1 MKKILVTGASGFIGS
16 FLAEGALSRGFD
28 TWAGI
33 RATSSRGYLQD
44 SRLHFIDLPY
54 DNLWKLKE
62 VLSRF
67 KAQNGGWDYII
78 HNAGLTQSVY
88 NEEFFHVNYQNT
100 RNFVETL
107 IELKMVPERFIF
119 MSSLSVFGPVEE
131 KSMQPIRLT
140 DTPAPNTVY
149 GKSKLKA
156 EEFFAGLTHFP
167 VVILRPTAVYGPR
180 DKDYFLLTK
189 TVRSGLDVSVGYKP
203 QKITFIYVKDLV
215 CAVYLAI
222 EKAKPHSSYFVS
234 DGEVYTSSDY
244 AQFVKQKMKVNYLLS
259 LRIPLCL
266 VWLISA
272 SVGRLMQ
279 WMGRS
284 FTLNSDKFKIMKQRN
299 WCCDNQPAEQDLGF
313 KAEYKLQ
320 QGVEESIDWYQ
331 ANGWL

>member
-16 FLAEGALSRGFD
+16 FLTEGALSRGFD

-33 RATSSRGYLQD
+33 RATSNRGYLQD

-54 DNLWKLKE
+54 DNRWKLKE

-78 HNAGLTQSVY
+78 HNAGLTQSAY
-88 NEEFFHVNYQNT
+88 SEEFLHVNYQNT
-100 RNFVETL
+100 RNFVEAL
-107 IELKMVPERFIF
+107 IELEMVPERFIF
-119 MSSLSVFGPVEE
+119 MSSLSVFGPVAE
-131 KSMQPIRLT
+131 KTMQPIQLT
-140 DTPAPNTVY
+140 DIPAPDTDY

-156 EEFFAGLTHFP
+156 EEFFAKRTDFP
-167 VVILRPTAVYGPR
+167 VVTLRPTGVYGPR

-189 TVRSGLDVSVGYKP
+189 TVRSGLNVSVGLKP
-203 QKITFIYVKDLV
+203 QRLTFIYVKDLV
-215 CAVYLAI
+215 RAVYLAI

-244 AQFVKQKMKVNYLLS
+244 ALFVQKKLKVKYLLS
-259 LRIPLCL
+259 LRIPLCM

-272 SVGRLMQ
+272 SIGGLMQ
-279 WMGRS
+279 WIGRS
-284 FTLNSDKFKIMKQRN
+284 FTLNSDKFKIIKQRN
-299 WCCDNQPAEQDLGF
+299 WCCDNQPIEQDLGF

-320 QGVEESIDWYQ
+320 QGVEESIDWYL

>member
-16 FLAEGALSRGFD
+16 FITEGALSRGFD

-44 SRLHFIDLPY
+44 SRLQFIDLPY
-54 DNLWKLKE
+54 GNRWKLKE

-67 KAQNGGWDYII
+67 KAKNGGWDYII
-78 HNAGLTQSVY
+78 HNAGLTQSVHY
-88 NEEFFHVNYQNT
+88 EEFFEVNYQNT
-100 RNFVETL
+100 RNFVEAL
-107 IELKMVPERFIF
+107 IELEMVPERFIF
-119 MSSLSVFGPVEE
+119 MSSLSVFGPVAEE
-131 KSMQPIRLT
+131 GMRPIRLT
-140 DTPAPNTVY
+140 DTPVPDTEY

-156 EEFFAGLTHFP
+156 EEFFAKLKGFP
-167 VVILRPTAVYGPR
+167 VVTLRPTGVYGPR

-189 TVRSGLDVSVGYKP
+189 TVRSGLNVSVGFKP
-203 QKITFIYVKDLV
+203 QRITFIYVKDLV
-215 CAVYLAI
+215 EAIYLAI

-244 AQFVKQKMKVNYLLS
+244 AMFVKQKLNVKFLLTF
-259 LRIPLCL
+259 RIPLCL

-272 SVGRLMQ
+272 SVGGLMQ

-299 WCCDNQPAEQDLGF
+299 WCCDNAPIEQDLGF

-320 QGVEESIDWYQ
+320 RGVEESIDWYQ

>member
-16 FLAEGALSRGFD
+16 FLTEGALSRGFD

-33 RATSSRGYLQD
+33 RATSNRGYLQD

-54 DNLWKLKE
+54 DNRWKLKE

-88 NEEFFHVNYQNT
+88 CEEFLNVNYQNT

-107 IELKMVPERFIF
+107 IELEMVPERFIF
-119 MSSLSVFGPVEE
+119 MSSLSVFGPVAE
-131 KSMQPIRLT
+131 KTMQPIQLT
-140 DTPAPNTVY
+140 DIPAPDTDY

-156 EEFFAGLTHFP
+156 EEFFAKRTDFP
-167 VVILRPTAVYGPR
+167 VVTLRPTGVYGPR

-189 TVRSGLDVSVGYKP
+189 TVRSGLNVSVGFKP
-203 QKITFIYVKDLV
+203 QRITFIYVKDLV
-215 CAVYLAI
+215 RAVYLAI

-244 AQFVKQKMKVNYLLS
+244 ALFVQKKLNVKYLLS
-259 LRIPLCL
+259 LRIPLCM

-272 SVGRLMQ
+272 SVGGLMQ

-284 FTLNSDKFKIMKQRN
+284 FTLNSDKFKIIKQRN
-299 WCCDNQPAEQDLGF
+299 WCCDNLPIEQDLGF

-320 QGVEESIDWYQ
+320 QGVDESIDWYL